1 MLYGLSNLLATEF
14 MTADHPL
21 SAQQQELSHLN
32 FRVLEVT
39 PDTIIAARRTFNW
52 ECLLTWV
59 NYTVFVRRV
68 PLLNAQVMETDQ
80 QTLMQKAQQANQSPL
95 PRGFQSGNA
104 VLVAYIADQV
114 DLEARQLCQRKTKI
128 RFAQFYVP
136 AASDHEGQTYLIQK
150 TPLWGFIYYV
160 KFRYILNRLLK
171 PTGTPNQEPRST
183 AGLILT
189 GVFVLYMLFLV
200 VILATIFN

>member
-1 MLYGLSNLLATEF
+1 

-21 SAQQQELSHLN
+21 SAQQQELSCLG
-32 FRVLEVT
+32 FRVLEVM

-68 PLLNAQVMETDQ
+68 PLLNAQVMATDQ
-80 QTLMQKAQQANQSPL
+80 LTLMQQAQKANQSPL

-136 AASDHEGQTYLIQK
+136 AALDQDRQIYLIQK

-171 PTGTPNQEPRST
+171 PEGTPNQEPRST
-183 AGLILT
+183 AGMILT
-189 GVFVLYMLFLV
+189 GVFGVYMVFLVLFLV
-200 VILATIFN
+200 SILS

>member
-1 MLYGLSNLLATEF
+1 MPYGLSKSLVTES
-14 MTADHPL
+14 MTA
-21 SAQQQELSHLN
+21 
-32 FRVLEVT
+32 
-39 PDTIIAARRTFNW
+39 IAARRTFNW

-59 NYTVFVRRV
+59 NYTVFVRWI
-68 PLLNAQVMETDQ
+68 PLLTAQVMEADQ
-80 QTLMQKAQQANQSPL
+80 QTLMQKAKQANQSPL

-114 DLEARQLCQRKTKI
+114 DLEARQLCQRNTKI

-136 AASDHEGQTYLIQK
+136 AASEQQGQTYLIQK

-171 PTGTPNQEPRST
+171 PEGTPNQEPRST

-189 GVFVLYMLFLV
+189 GVFVLYMLLLV
-200 VILATIFN
+200 VFVVMFWD